1 MQTPIRRRLS
11 AFGACAAL
19 VVVAASCTNP
29 AGSTEGGVAP
39 NGLIA
44 LVTDGATTKLVGW
57 QSDATRPTPIDLPKG
72 NVVWVAT
79 GLQDVLAAVR
89 DDGTSATSDP
99 VALAKPLAW
108 RNVQPKDPSGKTP
121 AGPAY
126 FAAWE
131 PDGGRYAML
140 AGDLLAGEDIRVV
153 LVDPGL
159 STAFEI
165 ALGQPAVAAP
175 PVWIDDDRLVVVTGD
190 AGGALAA
197 PVV

>member
-1 MQTPIRRRLS
+1 MQTPTRRRLPLS
-11 AFGACAAL
+11 AVCVAL
-19 VVVAASCTNP
+19 VVIATACTNP
-29 AGSTEGGVAP
+29 SGSGETGAAPDGLVALLAR
-39 NGLIA
+39 GDD
-44 LVTDGATTKLVGW
+44 TSLVGW
-57 QSDATRPTPIDLPKG
+57 DARGGDPVRIRLPKG

-99 VALAKPLAW
+99 VDLAKPLGW

-140 AGDLLAGEDIRVV
+140 AGDLLAGDDMRVV
-153 LVDPGL
+153 LVDPTLG
-159 STAFEI
+159 TAFEMD
-165 ALGQPAVAAP
+165 LDQP
-175 PVWIDDDRLVVVTGD
+175 L
-190 AGGALAA
+190 
-197 PVV
+197 